1 MTEIAKG
8 VEGSLTS
15 EQRADMTAML
25 NLLKDWDFKMDEE
38 SVAATVYSFA
48 LLKFNKSMFHAYEK
62 DSEQRANMIDGYL
75 QPYFVERLI
84 KEVAEIGM
92 ESPLNRVCG

>member
-1 MTEIAKG
+1 
-8 VEGSLTS
+8 
-15 EQRADMTAML
+15 
-25 NLLKDWDFKMDEE
+25 MDEE

-48 LLKFNKSMFHAYEK
+48 LLKFNKSLFHKYES

-84 KEVAEIGM
+84 KVLANEGT
-92 ESPLNRVCG
+92 PDRLNRVC